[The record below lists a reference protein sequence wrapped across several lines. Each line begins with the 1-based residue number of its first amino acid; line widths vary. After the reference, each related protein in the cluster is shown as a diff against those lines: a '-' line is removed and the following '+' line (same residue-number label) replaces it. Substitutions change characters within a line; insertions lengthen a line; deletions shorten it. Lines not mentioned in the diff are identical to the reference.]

1 MIGQI
6 ILQDNMGVEKR
17 IIIQP
22 KIDIESITPQNFMEI
37 ANQQVIID
45 YADLTETEKAA
56 YDALLQLLS
65 NKI

>member
-6 ILQDNMGVEKR
+6 ILQDNMGVDKR

-22 KIDIESITPQNFMEI
+22 KIDIETITPQNFMEI

-45 YADLTETEKAA
+45 YTDLSETEKAA